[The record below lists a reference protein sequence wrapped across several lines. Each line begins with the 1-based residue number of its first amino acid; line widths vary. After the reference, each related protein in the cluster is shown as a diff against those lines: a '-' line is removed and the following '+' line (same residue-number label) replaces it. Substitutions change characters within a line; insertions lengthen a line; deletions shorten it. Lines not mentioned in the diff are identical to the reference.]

1 MLRRSAGM
9 LRQSQGP
16 SAYDSVRNR
25 WLLAF
30 GFWLLALGFWLW
42 ALGFGLLAFGFWLL
56 SLCCSTLFLTGVFL
70 AWVWR

>member
-1 MLRRSAGM
+1 
-9 LRQSQGP
+9 
-16 SAYDSVRNR
+16 
-25 WLLAF
+25 
-30 GFWLLALGFWLW
+30 LALGFWLW